1 MRRVIVNS
9 TPLIV
14 LCNVGRLHLLKHLY
28 QEIFIPHA
36 VFDEVTAKPD
46 SACQQVRDN
55 LDWIHV
61 ERIQDTMQKR
71 MYQAKLHDGEVE
83 VMILAQ
89 QKPPADLVILDDG
102 AAKRTAKFLGL
113 TVTGTLGVLL
123 KAKRTGLIPSV
134 APVLRD
140 LQSNG
145 FYVTKNVRDMVLASA
160 GEAQR
165 RK

>member
-14 LCNVGRLHLLKHLY
+14 LCNVGKLHLLRSLY
-28 QEIFIPHA
+28 QEILIPHA
-36 VFDEVTAKPD
+36 VLDEITAKPD
-46 SACQQVRDN
+46 SACQQVHDN

-61 ERIQDTMQKR
+61 ERIQDTRQKR

-89 QKPPADLVILDDG
+89 QKPPADLVILDDS

-123 KAKRTGLIPSV
+123 KAKRAGLIPSV
-134 APVLRD
+134 APVLSD
-140 LQSNG
+140 LQANG
-145 FYVTKNVRDMVLASA
+145 FYVTKNVRNMVLASA
-160 GEAQR
+160 GEM
-165 RK
+165 

>member
-1 MRRVIVNS
+1 MNS

-14 LCNVGRLHLLKHLY
+14 LCSVGRLHLLKHLY
-28 QEIFIPHA
+28 QEIFIPRA

-83 VMILAQ
+83 VMILAANRNWGQ
-89 QKPPADLVILDDG
+89 SRKSKLVSSQLWSCARFFSQCRKNYG
-102 AAKRTAKFLGL
+102 NKSP
-113 TVTGTLGVLL
+113 LL
-123 KAKRTGLIPSV
+123 V
-134 APVLRD
+134 
-140 LQSNG
+140 
-145 FYVTKNVRDMVLASA
+145 
-160 GEAQR
+160 
-165 RK
+165 